1 VIALTR
7 RLIAAACGFL
17 LAVLVLPA
25 LPAAADDPADDP
37 AVFLTQY
44 ENAATG
50 KCLDIMERGDINGS
64 PAVQDN
70 CAWALGFDEQV
81 VPRRWPNY
89 FFVIR
94 GLVPKCLEI
103 ENFSTANGAR
113 AAQHDC
119 NTGPH
124 QQWRFV
130 PSGFTGDSA
139 LARWLSSSVMLQNV
153 YSGKCLEV
161 VGSSQEDGAAI
172 VQNDCYRGL
181 NQLWFPHSYR
191 Y

>member
-1 VIALTR
+1 LTR
-7 RLIAAACGFL
+7 RLIAFVV
-17 LAVLVLPA
+17 LATLAWPA
-25 LPAAADDPADDP
+25 LPAAADAPGDDP

-44 ENAATG
+44 ENASSG
-50 KCLDIMERGDINGS
+50 KCLDIGARGDINGS
-64 PAVQDN
+64 PAIQDN
-70 CAWALGFDEQV
+70 CAWALGFDVQG

-89 FFVIR
+89 FLVIR
-94 GLVPKCLEI
+94 GIVPKCLEI
-103 ENFSTANGAR
+103 GNFSTANGA
-113 AAQHDC
+113 AADQHDC

-139 LARWLSSSVMLQNV
+139 LARWLGPSFMIQNV

-161 VGSSQEDGAAI
+161 AGSSTEDGAAV

-181 NQLWFPHSYR
+181 NQLWFGHVYR
-191 Y
+191 F

>member
-1 VIALTR
+1 MTR
-7 RLIAAACGFL
+7 RL
-17 LAVLVLPA
+17 LAVLGAAMLAALVLPA
-25 LPAAADDPADDP
+25 LPAAADDPGDNP
-37 AVFLTQY
+37 PVLFLAQY

-70 CAWALGFDEQV
+70 CAWALGFDEQS

-89 FFVIR
+89 FLVI
-94 GLVPKCLEI
+94 GGFVPKCLEVA
-103 ENFSTANGAR
+103 NFSTANGAP

-124 QQWRFV
+124 QQWRYL
-130 PSGFTGDSA
+130 PSGFTGDTA

-161 VGSSQEDGAAI
+161 ASSSPQDGAAI

-181 NQLWFPHSYR
+181 NQLWFIHVYR

>member
-1 VIALTR
+1 LTR
-7 RLIAAACGFL
+7 RLIAVGAAL
-17 LAVLVLPA
+17 LAALMLPA

-37 AVFLTQY
+37 HYFLTQY

-50 KCLDIMERGDINGS
+50 KCLDVMERGDVNGS
-64 PAVQDN
+64 PTIQLN
-70 CAWALGFDEQV
+70 CAWALAFDVQS

-89 FFVIR
+89 FLVIP
-94 GLVPKCLEI
+94 GFVPKCLEVA
-103 ENFSTANGAR
+103 NFSTANGAS
-113 AAQHDC
+113 ADQHDC

-130 PSGFTGDSA
+130 PSGFTGDTA
-139 LARWLSSSVMLQNV
+139 LAQWLSSSFMLQNV

-161 VGSSQEDGAAI
+161 VGGSQEDGAAV

-181 NQLWFPHSYR
+181 NQLWFSHSFR